1 MLKTSHMHQFIY
13 SGVGSTLGVG
23 IYVVAGQVARD
34 VAGPS
39 VTISFL
45 IAAIASFFAGT
56 PPLLSFPKINR
67 IFFVFC
73 IYFKVFV
80 TRSSVLGYRR
90 RAQLMFTVTSR
101 LVNLWRL

>member
-1 MLKTSHMHQFIY
+1 MLKTSHMHQFIF

-45 IAAIASFFAGT
+45 IAAIASFFAGS
-56 PPLLSFPKINR
+56 PLLSFPKLNR

-73 IYFKVFV
+73 VYFQVFV
-80 TRSSVLGYRR
+80 TANSELECQK